1 MKSKTTKVVK
11 VYSDHI
17 QKRIEDLE
25 NQINHNCL
33 KIYNEWKS
41 ALEEAYLE
49 GVVEY
54 ETALVN
60 YNATVETANST
71 LYLELEHIYKTCE
84 PMYTIDL
91 ADIYFC
97 TTKQ

>member
-1 MKSKTTKVVK
+1 MKNKQINI
-11 VYSDHI
+11 YEDHI

-25 NQINHNCL
+25 NQINRNCL
-33 KIYNEWKS
+33 TMYNEWKPS
-41 ALEEAYLE
+41 LEEAYLE

-54 ETALVN
+54 ETALME
-60 YNATVETANST
+60 YNIRVEEINAL
-71 LYLELEHIYKTCE
+71 LYSELERIYKTCE

-91 ADIYFC
+91 VDIYFC

>member
-1 MKSKTTKVVK
+1 MKNIVK
-11 VYSDHI
+11 IYSDDI

-33 KIYNEWKS
+33 TLYQEYRVS
-41 ALEEAYLE
+41 LDEAYIE
-49 GVVEY
+49 GVIEY
-54 ETALVN
+54 ENLLN
-60 YNATVETANST
+60 EYYIKEQEINMS
-71 LYLELEHIYKTCE
+71 LYSELEHIYKNCVPVKT
-84 PMYTIDL
+84 MDL

>member
-1 MKSKTTKVVK
+1 MKNIVK
-11 VYSDHI
+11 IYSDDI
-17 QKRIEDLE
+17 QKRIDDLD
-25 NQINHNCL
+25 NQINSNCL

-49 GVVEY
+49 GIIEY
-54 ETALVN
+54 EQTLMN
-60 YNATVETANST
+60 YNSEIDCANST
-71 LYLELEHIYKTCE
+71 LYLELEHIYKTCI
-84 PMYTIDL
+84 PVKTMDL

>member
-1 MKSKTTKVVK
+1 MKQKQIKI
-11 VYSDHI
+11 YSDDI

-25 NQINHNCL
+25 NEIDLNCL

-41 ALEEAYLE
+41 SLEEAYLE

-71 LYLELEHIYKTCE
+71 LYLELEHIYKTCV
-84 PMYTIDL
+84 PVKTIDL

-97 TTKQ
+97 ATKQ